1 MIAYFCRMKESILSL
16 CPSHW
21 TDYEL
26 IDTGGFEKLER
37 FGKFILS
44 RPEPQAIWDKS
55 MPESEWRSMA
65 HAHFAKEKNNPE
77 KGQWQEFKRIPHN
90 WQVAYKNPHGLD
102 LTLNLAMTS
111 FKHIGLFPEQAV
123 NWDYISETLKT
134 FPIAK
139 PKVLNLF
146 AYTGAASVAARAC
159 GADVTHLDSVK
170 QVVTW
175 SKHNMESSNLDG
187 IRWIVDDAMKFIKR
201 EQRRGNTYHGI
212 ILDPPAYGRG
222 PDGEKWILEEQI
234 NEMLKVCAEI
244 LDPEHHFL
252 ILNMYSLSFSSM
264 IAANLIRSNFPKV
277 DNAEHGELYLVDK
290 FEKKLPLG
298 IFFRF
303 RS

>member
-1 MIAYFCRMKESILSL
+1 MKETILSL
-16 CPSHW
+16 SPQHW
-21 TDYEL
+21 EDYEL

-37 FGKFILS
+37 FGDFILS

-55 MPESEWRSMA
+55 LEEKEWKEMA
-65 HAHFAKEKNNPE
+65 HAHFAKEKNNTE
-77 KGQWQEFKRIPHN
+77 KGQWNELKKIPHN
-90 WQVAYKNPHGLD
+90 WQVSYKNPDGLKMK
-102 LTLNLAMTS
+102 LNLAMTS

-123 NWDYISETLKT
+123 NWDYISDTLKS
-134 FPIAK
+134 FPVK
-139 PKVLNLF
+139 NPKVLNLF
-146 AYTGAASVAARAC
+146 AYTGASSVAAKAC

-175 SKHNMESSNLDG
+175 SKHNMESSGQDG
-187 IRWIVDDAMKFIKR
+187 IRWIVDDAMKFIRR
-201 EQRRGNTYHGI
+201 EVRRGNNYHGI

-234 NEMLKVCAEI
+234 NEMLKLCAEL

-264 IAANLIRSNFPKV
+264 IAGNLVKSNFKEV
-277 DNAEHGELYLVDK
+277 NNAEHGELYLVDR
-290 FEKKLPLG
+290 FKKNLPLG

>member
-1 MIAYFCRMKESILSL
+1 MQEAILSL
-16 CPSHW
+16 TPGPW

-55 MPESEWRSMA
+55 LPESEWKKLTD
-65 HAHFAKEKNNPE
+65 AHFAKEKSNPE
-77 KGQWQEFKRIPHN
+77 KGNWEQHSNMPHN
-90 WQVAYKNPHGLD
+90 WAIEYSNGNGGLK
-102 LTLNLAMTS
+102 LSLNLALTS

-123 NWDYISETLKT
+123 NWEYLYQTIKKS
-134 FPIAK
+134 PVRN

-146 AYTGAASVAARAC
+146 AYTGAASVAAKAA

-175 SKHNMESSNLDG
+175 SRHNMESSGLDG
-187 IRWIVDDAMKFIKR
+187 IRWMVDDAMKFIKR
-201 EQRRGNTYHGI
+201 EARRGNKYHGI

-222 PDGEKWILEEQI
+222 PEGEKWVLEEQI

-244 LDPEHHFL
+244 LEPEDHFL
-252 ILNMYSLSFSSM
+252 LLNMYSLSFSSL
-264 IAANLIRSNFPKV
+264 IAANLIRCNFGEVK
-277 DNAEHGELYLVDK
+277 NAEHGELYLQDNHS
-290 FEKKLPLG
+290 KKLPLG

-303 RS
+303 SSF

>member
-1 MIAYFCRMKESILSL
+1 MKETILSL
-16 CPSHW
+16 SPQHW
-21 TDYEL
+21 EEYEL

-37 FGKFILS
+37 FGDYILS

-55 MPESEWRSMA
+55 LDEKEWREMA

-77 KGQWQEFKRIPHN
+77 KGQWNELKKIPHN
-90 WQVAYKNPHGLD
+90 WQVSYKNPDGLKMK
-102 LTLNLAMTS
+102 LNLAMTS

-123 NWDYISETLKT
+123 NWDYISDTLKN
-134 FPIAK
+134 FPVK
-139 PKVLNLF
+139 NPKVLNLF
-146 AYTGAASVAARAC
+146 AYTGASSVAAKAC

-175 SKHNMESSNLDG
+175 SKHNMESSGQDG
-187 IRWIVDDAMKFIKR
+187 IRWIVDDAMKFIRR
-201 EQRRGNTYHGI
+201 EVRRGNKYHGI

-234 NEMLKVCAEI
+234 NEMLKLCAEL

-264 IAANLIRSNFPKV
+264 IAANLVKSNFQKV
-277 DNAEHGELYLVDK
+277 NNAEHGELYLVDR
-290 FEKKLPLG
+290 FKKNLPLG

>member
-1 MIAYFCRMKESILSL
+1 MQETILSL
-16 CPSHW
+16 SPGDW
-21 TDYEL
+21 DDYEL

-37 FGKFILS
+37 FGQFIMS

-55 MPESEWRSMA
+55 LSESEWKNRV

-77 KGQWQEFKRIPHN
+77 KGNWEQLKPMPHN
-90 WQVAYKNPHGLD
+90 WSIGYSNKDGLNIK
-102 LTLNLAMTS
+102 LNLAQTS

-123 NWDYISETLKT
+123 NWDYLYTKIKNSPVE
-134 FPIAK
+134 K

-146 AYTGAASVAARAC
+146 AYTGAASVAARAA
-159 GADVTHLDSVK
+159 GAEVTHLDSVK

-175 SKHNMESSNLDG
+175 ARHNMESSGLEG

-201 EQRRGNTYHGI
+201 EARRGNIYQGI

-222 PDGEKWILEEQI
+222 PDGEKWVLEEQI
-234 NEMLKVCAEI
+234 NEMLKACSEI
-244 LDPEHHFL
+244 LDKENHFL
-252 ILNMYSLSFSSM
+252 LLNMYSLSFSSL
-264 IAANLIRSNFPKV
+264 IAANLIKTNFKKV
-277 DNAEHGELYLVDK
+277 ENAEHGELYLNDQ

-303 RS
+303 SSY

>member
-1 MIAYFCRMKESILSL
+1 MKENILSL
-16 CPSHW
+16 GPQHW
-21 TDYEL
+21 KDYEL

-37 FGKFILS
+37 FGPYILS

-55 MPESEWRSMA
+55 LPEEDWKEMA

-77 KGQWQEFKRIPHN
+77 KGQWKTFSKIPHN
-90 WQVAYKNPHGLD
+90 WQIGYENPYGLKIR
-102 LTLNLAMTS
+102 LNLAMTS

-123 NWDYISETLKT
+123 NWDYISDTLKN
-134 FPIAK
+134 FPEK
-139 PKVLNLF
+139 NPRVLNLF
-146 AYTGAASVAARAC
+146 AYTGAASLAAKAQ
-159 GADVTHLDSVK
+159 GAEVTHLDAVK

-175 SKHNMESSNLDG
+175 SKHNMEASGLDG
-187 IRWIVDDAMKFIKR
+187 IRWIVDDAMKFIRR
-201 EQRRGNTYHGI
+201 EVRRGNTYHGI

-234 NEMLKVCAEI
+234 NEMLKLCAQL

-264 IAANLIRSNFPKV
+264 IAANLIHSNFKDV
-277 DNAEHGELYLVDK
+277 NNAEHGELYLTDRHD
-290 FEKKLPLG
+290 KKLPLG

-303 RS
+303 RKV

>member
-1 MIAYFCRMKESILSL
+1 MKESIQSLS
-16 CPSHW
+16 PGIW
-21 TDYEL
+21 EDYEL

-55 MPESEWRSMA
+55 LSETEWRKLA
-65 HAHFAKEKNNPE
+65 HAHFAKEKSNPE
-77 KGQWQEFKRIPHN
+77 KGQWEQLQPMPHN
-90 WQVAYKNPHGLD
+90 WQIGYSNPEGLK
-102 LTLNLAMTS
+102 LTLNLAQTS

-123 NWDYISETLKT
+123 NWDYIYQTVKRSPVKN
-134 FPIAK
+134 

-146 AYTGAASVAARAC
+146 AYTGAASVAAKAA

-175 SKHNMESSNLDG
+175 SKHNMEASGLDG
-187 IRWIVDDAMKFIKR
+187 IRWMVDDAMKFIKR
-201 EQRRGNTYHGI
+201 ESRRGNRYQGI

-222 PDGEKWILEEQI
+222 PEGEKWILEEQI

-244 LDPEHHFL
+244 LDPKDHFL
-252 ILNMYSLSFSSM
+252 LLNMYSLSFSSL
-264 IAANLIRSNFPKV
+264 IAANLIRTNFGKV
-277 DNAEHGELYLVDK
+277 ENAEHGELYLEDR

-298 IFFRF
+298 VFFRF
-303 RS
+303 SSF

>member
-1 MIAYFCRMKESILSL
+1 MKETILSL
-16 CPSHW
+16 TPSNW
-21 TDYEL
+21 EDYEL

-37 FGKFILS
+37 FGEYILS

-55 MPESEWRSMA
+55 MSDQEWKNMA
-65 HAHFAKEKNNPE
+65 HAIFSKEKNNPE
-77 KGQWQEFKRIPHN
+77 KGHWNELQKIPHN
-90 WQVAYKNPHGLD
+90 WQISYKNQDALK
-102 LTLNLAMTS
+102 LKLNLAMTS

-123 NWDYISETLKT
+123 NWDYITDTVKKLPVKN
-134 FPIAK
+134 
-139 PKVLNLF
+139 PKILNLF
-146 AYTGAASVAARAC
+146 AYTGAASVAARGT

-175 SKHNMESSNLDG
+175 SKHNMESSGMEG

-201 EQRRGNTYHGI
+201 EVRRGNKYHGI

-234 NEMLKVCAEI
+234 NEMLKLCAE
-244 LDPEHHFL
+244 LLEPDHHFL
-252 ILNMYSLSFSSM
+252 ILNMYSLSFSSI
-264 IAANLIRSNFPKV
+264 IAANLVNSNFKDV
-277 DNAEHGELYLVDK
+277 NNAEHGELYLVDR

-303 RS
+303 RKF

>member
-1 MIAYFCRMKESILSL
+1 MKETILSL
-16 CPSHW
+16 SPQHW
-21 TDYEL
+21 EDYEL

-37 FGKFILS
+37 FGNYILS

-55 MPESEWRSMA
+55 MNEHEWREMA
-65 HAHFAKEKNNPE
+65 DAHFAKEKNNPE
-77 KGQWQEFKRIPHN
+77 KGQWNELKKIPHN
-90 WQVAYKNPHGLD
+90 WQVKYQNPDGLKMK
-102 LTLNLAMTS
+102 LNLAMTS

-123 NWDYISETLKT
+123 NWDYISDTLKS
-134 FPIAK
+134 FPVK
-139 PKVLNLF
+139 NPKVLNLF
-146 AYTGAASVAARAC
+146 AYTGAASVAAKAC

-175 SKHNMESSNLDG
+175 SKHNMESSGQDG
-187 IRWIVDDAMKFIKR
+187 IRWIVDDAMKFIRR
-201 EQRRGNTYHGI
+201 EVRRGNKYHGI

-234 NEMLKVCAEI
+234 NEMLKLCAE
-244 LDPEHHFL
+244 LLEPDHHFL

-264 IAANLIRSNFPKV
+264 IAANLVKSNFKEV
-277 DNAEHGELYLVDK
+277 NNAEHGELYLVDRY
-290 FEKKLPLG
+290 KKNLPLG

>member
-1 MIAYFCRMKESILSL
+1 MKETILSL
-16 CPSHW
+16 SPQHW
-21 TDYEL
+21 EDYEL

-37 FGKFILS
+37 FGDFILS

-55 MPESEWRSMA
+55 LDEKEWREMA

-77 KGQWQEFKRIPHN
+77 KGQWNELKKIPHN
-90 WQVAYKNPHGLD
+90 WQVSYKNPDGLKMK
-102 LTLNLAMTS
+102 LNLAMTS

-123 NWDYISETLKT
+123 NWDYISDTLKS
-134 FPIAK
+134 FPIK
-139 PKVLNLF
+139 NPKVLNLF
-146 AYTGAASVAARAC
+146 AYTGASSVAAKAL

-175 SKHNMESSNLDG
+175 SKHNMESSDQDG
-187 IRWIVDDAMKFIKR
+187 IRWIVDDAMKFIRR
-201 EQRRGNTYHGI
+201 EVRRGNKYHGI

-234 NEMLKVCAEI
+234 NEMLKLCAEL

-264 IAANLIRSNFPKV
+264 IAANLVKSNFKEV
-277 DNAEHGELYLVDK
+277 NNAEHGELYLVDR
-290 FEKKLPLG
+290 FKKNLPLG

-303 RS
+303 RSGK

>member
-1 MIAYFCRMKESILSL
+1 MKETILSL
-16 CPSHW
+16 SPQHW
-21 TDYEL
+21 EDYEL

-37 FGKFILS
+37 FGNYILS

-55 MPESEWRSMA
+55 MNEHEWREMA
-65 HAHFAKEKNNPE
+65 DAHFAKEKNNPE
-77 KGQWQEFKRIPHN
+77 KGQWNELKKIPHN
-90 WQVAYKNPHGLD
+90 WQVNYQNPDGLKMK
-102 LTLNLAMTS
+102 LNLAMTS

-123 NWDYISETLKT
+123 NWDYISDTLKS
-134 FPIAK
+134 FPVK
-139 PKVLNLF
+139 NPKVLNLF
-146 AYTGAASVAARAC
+146 AYTGAASVAAKAC

-175 SKHNMESSNLDG
+175 SKHNMESSGQDG
-187 IRWIVDDAMKFIKR
+187 IRWIVDDAMKFIRR
-201 EQRRGNTYHGI
+201 EVRRGNKYHGI

-234 NEMLKVCAEI
+234 NEMLKLCAE
-244 LDPEHHFL
+244 LLEPDHHFL

-264 IAANLIRSNFPKV
+264 IAANLVKSNFKEV
-277 DNAEHGELYLVDK
+277 NNAEHGELYLVDRY
-290 FEKKLPLG
+290 KKNLPLG

>member
-1 MIAYFCRMKESILSL
+1 MKETILSL
-16 CPSHW
+16 SPQHW
-21 TDYEL
+21 EDYEL

-37 FGKFILS
+37 FGDFILS

-55 MPESEWRSMA
+55 LDEKEWREMA

-77 KGQWQEFKRIPHN
+77 KGQWNELKKIPHN
-90 WQVAYKNPHGLD
+90 WQVSYKNPDGLKMK
-102 LTLNLAMTS
+102 LNLAMTS

-123 NWDYISETLKT
+123 NWDYISGTLKN
-134 FPIAK
+134 FPVK
-139 PKVLNLF
+139 TPKVLNLF
-146 AYTGAASVAARAC
+146 AYTGASSVAAKAC
-159 GADVTHLDSVK
+159 GGDVTHLDSVK

-175 SKHNMESSNLDG
+175 SKHNMESSGQDG
-187 IRWIVDDAMKFIKR
+187 IRWIVDDAMKFIRR
-201 EQRRGNTYHGI
+201 EVRRGNKYHGI

-234 NEMLKVCAEI
+234 NEMLKLCAEL
-244 LDPEHHFL
+244 LDPDHHFL

-264 IAANLIRSNFPKV
+264 IAANLVKSNFKEV
-277 DNAEHGELYLVDK
+277 NNAEHGELYLIDR
-290 FEKKLPLG
+290 FKKNLPLG

>member
-1 MIAYFCRMKESILSL
+1 MKETILSL
-16 CPSHW
+16 SPQHW
-21 TDYEL
+21 EDYEL

-37 FGKFILS
+37 FGDYILS

-55 MPESEWRSMA
+55 LDEKEWREMA

-77 KGQWQEFKRIPHN
+77 KGQWNELKKIPHN
-90 WQVAYKNPHGLD
+90 WQVSYKNPDGLKMK
-102 LTLNLAMTS
+102 LNLAMTS

-123 NWDYISETLKT
+123 NWDYISDTLKS
-134 FPIAK
+134 FPVK
-139 PKVLNLF
+139 NPKVLNLF
-146 AYTGAASVAARAC
+146 AYTGASSVAAKAC

-175 SKHNMESSNLDG
+175 SKHNMESSGQDG
-187 IRWIVDDAMKFIKR
+187 IRWIVDDAMKFIRR
-201 EQRRGNTYHGI
+201 EVRRGNKYHGI

-234 NEMLKVCAEI
+234 NEMLKLCAEL

-264 IAANLIRSNFPKV
+264 IAANLVKSNFKEV
-277 DNAEHGELYLVDK
+277 NNAEHGELYLVDR
-290 FEKKLPLG
+290 FKKNLPLG

>member
-1 MIAYFCRMKESILSL
+1 MKETILSL
-16 CPSHW
+16 SPQHW
-21 TDYEL
+21 EDYEL

-37 FGKFILS
+37 FGNFILS

-55 MPESEWRSMA
+55 LDEKEWREMA

-77 KGQWQEFKRIPHN
+77 KGQWNELKKIPHN
-90 WQVAYKNPHGLD
+90 WQVNYKNPDGLKMK
-102 LTLNLAMTS
+102 LNLAMTS

-123 NWDYISETLKT
+123 NWDYISDTLKN
-134 FPIAK
+134 FPVK
-139 PKVLNLF
+139 TPKVLNLF
-146 AYTGAASVAARAC
+146 AYTGASSVAAKAC

-175 SKHNMESSNLDG
+175 SKHNMESSGQDG
-187 IRWIVDDAMKFIKR
+187 IRWIVDDAMKFIRR
-201 EQRRGNTYHGI
+201 EVRRGNKYHGI

-234 NEMLKVCAEI
+234 NEMLKLCAEL

-264 IAANLIRSNFPKV
+264 IAANLVKSNFKEV
-277 DNAEHGELYLVDK
+277 NNAEHGELYLVDQ
-290 FEKKLPLG
+290 FKKNLPLG

>member
-1 MIAYFCRMKESILSL
+1 MKETILSL
-16 CPSHW
+16 TPSNW
-21 TDYEL
+21 EDYEL

-37 FGKFILS
+37 FGEYILS

-55 MPESEWRSMA
+55 MSDQEWKNMA
-65 HAHFAKEKNNPE
+65 HAIFSKEKNNPE
-77 KGQWQEFKRIPHN
+77 KGHWNELQKIPHN
-90 WQVAYKNPHGLD
+90 WQISYKNQDALK
-102 LTLNLAMTS
+102 LKLNLAMTS

-123 NWDYISETLKT
+123 NWDYITDTVKQLPVKN
-134 FPIAK
+134 
-139 PKVLNLF
+139 PKILNLF
-146 AYTGAASVAARAC
+146 AYTGAASVAARGT

-175 SKHNMESSNLDG
+175 SKHNMESSGMEG

-201 EQRRGNTYHGI
+201 EVRRGNKYHGI

-234 NEMLKVCAEI
+234 NEMLKLCAE
-244 LDPEHHFL
+244 LLEPEHHFL
-252 ILNMYSLSFSSM
+252 ILNMYSLSFSSI
-264 IAANLIRSNFPKV
+264 IAANLVNSNFKDV
-277 DNAEHGELYLVDK
+277 NNAEHGELYLVDR

-303 RS
+303 RKF

>member
-1 MIAYFCRMKESILSL
+1 MKETILSL
-16 CPSHW
+16 SPQHW
-21 TDYEL
+21 EDYEL

-37 FGKFILS
+37 FGDFILS

-55 MPESEWRSMA
+55 KSDQEWREMA

-77 KGQWQEFKRIPHN
+77 KGQWNELKKIPHN
-90 WQVAYKNPHGLD
+90 WQIDYKNPDGLKMK
-102 LTLNLAMTS
+102 LNLAMTS

-123 NWDYISETLKT
+123 NWDYISDTLKN
-134 FPIAK
+134 FPVK
-139 PKVLNLF
+139 NPKVLNLF
-146 AYTGAASVAARAC
+146 AYTGASSVAAKAC

-175 SKHNMESSNLDG
+175 SKHNMESSGQDG
-187 IRWIVDDAMKFIKR
+187 IRWIVDDAMKFIRR
-201 EQRRGNTYHGI
+201 EVRRGNNYHGI

-234 NEMLKVCAEI
+234 NEMLKLCAEL

-264 IAANLIRSNFPKV
+264 IAGNLVKSNFKEV
-277 DNAEHGELYLVDK
+277 NNAEHGELYLVDR
-290 FEKKLPLG
+290 FKKNLPLG